1 MEPNWSG
8 VSAARDQATSAA
20 TSANDFSAKGNVL
33 VDELR
38 KAVGERFGESGI
50 AKDTAT
56 ARTDFM
62 AAAPKA
68 REDVLGLVNAGSIL
82 SPTQQAAIMAAK
94 RSSALMPLM
103 GANLIQDATFGTMED
118 IINAGTN
125 AFKAETQNRQ
135 GLAQIAQGNYS
146 SLLNELLQ
154 KAQEDRANQTMQ
166 FAANKDARESAMAP
180 LDQMTAQ
187 AKLDQ
192 LLNGGGGTATERMA
206 AEKQQIMI
214 AATKYKTPDERKEFL
229 LGNGYNPND
238 PDFSG
243 LFGGKILDL
252 KNAAGLK
259 ALGVLDNYQLDPNG
273 STELIPRERGFFGK
287 ISDWFQSLN

>member
-68 REDVLGLVNAGSIL
+68 REDVLGMVNAGSIL
-82 SPTQQAAIMAAK
+82 SPTQQNAIMAAK

-166 FAANKDARESAMAP
+166 FAANRDARETAMAP
-180 LDQMTAQ
+180 FEQMTAE
-187 AKLDQ
+187 AKLAQ
-192 LLNGGGGTATERMA
+192 LLSGGGDQPNLQAVTINGKQMNYNPKTGMYSESNAPGSKSKYGDQDIADFANAVFDGRAQLSGVPAEIRGKVSELVSQKEATRPWYQ
-206 AEKQQIMI
+206 K
-214 AATKYKTPDERKEFL
+214 PL
-229 LGNGYNPND
+229 LGIG
-238 PDFSG
+238 
-243 LFGGKILDL
+243 
-252 KNAAGLK
+252 
-259 ALGVLDNYQLDPNG
+259 
-273 STELIPRERGFFGK
+273 
-287 ISDWFQSLN
+287 DWFN

>member
-82 SPTQQAAIMAAK
+82 SPTQQNAIMAAK

-166 FAANKDARESAMAP
+166 FAANRDARETAMAP
-180 LDQMTAQ
+180 FEQMTAE
-187 AKLDQ
+187 AKLANLLAGGDQ
-192 LLNGGGGTATERMA
+192 PNFQQAELGGKMYNYNPKTGQYTESNA
-206 AEKQQIMI
+206 P
-214 AATKYKTPDERKEFL
+214 ATKSNYGQQAIVDNANALYDGKLELSNVPLEIRGQVFDLVKDMEAKRPWYQKNL
-229 LGNGYNPND
+229 LGI
-238 PDFSG
+238 PD
-243 LFGGKILDL
+243 
-252 KNAAGLK
+252 
-259 ALGVLDNYQLDPNG
+259 
-273 STELIPRERGFFGK
+273 K
-287 ISDWFQSLN
+287 ISQWFGN